1 MNDDTLI
8 FSIDQHALAS
18 TILQQGE
25 KFSHSITERHDHL
38 FATNVLVISQEQ
50 YSLMQA
56 VISAVEDVVNLP
68 VWNENLDSP
77 CSAKGVY
84 FGYDFHLNENG
95 VHLIEINTNAG
106 GAFLNAL
113 LLQSQQEVSLS
124 GRSSSITNLE
134 QSFVEMF
141 RNEWHLEQG
150 DVPLKCIAI
159 VDEKPLEQYLYPE
172 FILAKELFE
181 QAGIQAEIAGPD
193 ELSVRHDGVYLQDQK
208 IDLVYNRLTN
218 FSLDSFPLLL
228 EAYQNRQVVLTPNP
242 ENYIRYADKR
252 NLTRLSD
259 TAFLR
264 SINVSDHNIS
274 VLQEG
279 IPQTRLVNPEDSDRW
294 WSERKQWF
302 FKPVSGYG
310 SKGAYR
316 GDKITKRVFEDI
328 LSGDYVAQKF
338 EKPGEFLVT
347 INEESMVLKYDVRC
361 YVYDGTVQL
370 IAARMYQGQTT
381 NFRTPGG
388 GFSLVRVL

>member
-50 YSLMQA
+50 YSRMQA
-56 VISAVEDVVNLP
+56 VISAVEDVVSLP
-68 VWNENLDSP
+68 VWNINLDLP
-77 CSAKGVY
+77 YSAKGVF
-84 FGYDFHLNENG
+84 FGYDFHLNDSG

-181 QAGIQAEIAGPD
+181 QAGIQAEIERYMAIPGQA
-193 ELSVRHDGVYLQDQK
+193 LCYK
-208 IDLVYNRLTN
+208 IGQM
-218 FSLDSFPLLL
+218 
-228 EAYQNRQVVLTPNP
+228 A
-242 ENYIRYADKR
+242 
-252 NLTRLSD
+252 
-259 TAFLR
+259 
-264 SINVSDHNIS
+264 IS
-274 VLQEG
+274 A
-279 IPQTRLVNPEDSDRW
+279 
-294 WSERKQWF
+294 ERKKYEMQL
-302 FKPVSGYG
+302 G
-310 SKGAYR
+310 
-316 GDKITKRVFEDI
+316 TKFNIASFHTE
-328 LSGDYVAQKF
+328 
-338 EKPGEFLVT
+338 
-347 INEESMVLKYDVRC
+347 VLK
-361 YVYDGTVQL
+361 DGCVPL
-370 IAARMYQGQTT
+370 
-381 NFRTPGG
+381 N
-388 GFSLVRVL
+388 VLSEKMADWAKK